1 MNELMGQA
9 RDLAECVNWRHGRCR
24 NSKRKAKAEPDRIDV
39 PRGWLY
45 RVLIPNKKVSEARSV
60 SLSPVHS
67 HTIQILCLA
76 RSLPT
81 TTSFTNLLVKHR
93 HQHLLLSM

>member
-1 MNELMGQA
+1 MAVAGILN
-9 RDLAECVNWRHGRCR
+9 
-24 NSKRKAKAEPDRIDV
+24 AKQAEPDRIDV

-67 HTIQILCLA
+67 RTTQILCLV

-81 TTSFTNLLVKHR
+81 TTSFTNLLVKHH
-93 HQHLLLSM
+93 HQHLLLSMQNGEPNFF